1 MGIKEKSGVRGPKS
15 DGNRFG
21 LRTIVLAV
29 FVFAASM
36 ARGDTGRIP
45 TVESIGSGVQC
56 SCGCVAP
63 LSQCPMLDCAEKAE
77 MRAFIKKE
85 IADGKD
91 EDAIRT
97 DLAARYGVKVLT
109 SPPAKGFNL
118 AVWILPGVGLMMGLG
133 IAVVLVRRWKHKP
146 DPSPVASKLAHD
158 PKVLEAMEEEMKA
171 TGMK

>member
-1 MGIKEKSGVRGPKS
+1 
-15 DGNRFG
+15 
-21 LRTIVLAV
+21 
-29 FVFAASM
+29 
-36 ARGDTGRIP
+36 
-45 TVESIGSGVQC
+45 
-56 SCGCVAP
+56 
-63 LSQCPMLDCAEKAE
+63 

-118 AVWILPGVGLMMGLG
+118 AVWILPGVGLMIGLG
-133 IAVVLVRRWKHKP
+133 IAVVVVRRWKHKP
-146 DPSPVASKLAHD
+146 DLSPVASKLAQD
-158 PKVLEAMEEEMKA
+158 PKVLAAMEEEMKA